1 MADDGGQ
8 VTQLLKAM
16 RAGDPQAAQG
26 LLPLVYAELHRLAKS
41 YMRRERPDH
50 TLQATALINEA
61 YLRLAGEEI
70 DWKNRA
76 HFIGLSAQVMR
87 RVLVDHARAHN
98 AESKTG
104 DPKQVTGRTITYIFM
119 AHRCSSCLSPLLGE
133 RDIYLCPAG
142 EELTYFAS
150 YKDANGVR
158 RHAYRP
164 ATSACRN
171 CAYRDQCAIK
181 KAPASW
187 RRKITRIEEPA
198 ATIAFKTRMMTEEAK
213 QIYKQRSQIAE
224 FPHAWIKQRC
234 GLRQFR
240 CRGRWKASMEATW
253 ACLSYNITR
262 WFCIRRKL
270 HAAAVA

>member
-16 RAGDPQAAQG
+16 RSGDPQAAQD

-98 AESKTG
+98 AEHRGGGLQRVEMQDELAISPDKLDQVQQIDHLLKKLEKENPRQAKVVELRYFGGLNFEEIGGLLKLTSRTAKTDWALARIWLHEQLQPG
-104 DPKQVTGRTITYIFM
+104 TK
-119 AHRCSSCLSPLLGE
+119 
-133 RDIYLCPAG
+133 PA
-142 EELTYFAS
+142 
-150 YKDANGVR
+150 K
-158 RHAYRP
+158 
-164 ATSACRN
+164 
-171 CAYRDQCAIK
+171 
-181 KAPASW
+181 
-187 RRKITRIEEPA
+187 EEPE
-198 ATIAFKTRMMTEEAK
+198 ID
-213 QIYKQRSQIAE
+213 
-224 FPHAWIKQRC
+224 
-234 GLRQFR
+234 
-240 CRGRWKASMEATW
+240 
-253 ACLSYNITR
+253 
-262 WFCIRRKL
+262 
-270 HAAAVA
+270 

>member
-16 RAGDPQAAQG
+16 RSGDPQAAQD

-98 AESKTG
+98 AEQRGGGLQRVEMQDELAISPDKL
-104 DPKQVTGRTITYIFM
+104 DQVQQIDDLLKKLEKENPRQAKVVELRYFGGLNFRRNCWITQTYFPNGKDRLGFSENLAARATPARRQARRRTIGI
-119 AHRCSSCLSPLLGE
+119 
-133 RDIYLCPAG
+133 D
-142 EELTYFAS
+142 
-150 YKDANGVR
+150 
-158 RHAYRP
+158 
-164 ATSACRN
+164 
-171 CAYRDQCAIK
+171 
-181 KAPASW
+181 
-187 RRKITRIEEPA
+187 
-198 ATIAFKTRMMTEEAK
+198 
-213 QIYKQRSQIAE
+213 
-224 FPHAWIKQRC
+224 
-234 GLRQFR
+234 
-240 CRGRWKASMEATW
+240 
-253 ACLSYNITR
+253 
-262 WFCIRRKL
+262 
-270 HAAAVA
+270 